1 MELSP
6 VGSSSST
13 KMIMPNAEC
22 RCPPGTA
29 LSAKSNRCHALFDR
43 GPCELG
49 QYFAPVIDI
58 PGRNAM
64 YESYNTK

>member
-6 VGSSSST
+6 IGSSST
-13 KMIMPNAEC
+13 KQIMPYAEC

-29 LSAKSNRCHALFDR
+29 LSAKSNRCHMLFQR

-49 QYFAPVIDI
+49 HYFAPVIDT
-58 PGRNAM
+58 PGHNAM
-64 YESYNTK
+64 